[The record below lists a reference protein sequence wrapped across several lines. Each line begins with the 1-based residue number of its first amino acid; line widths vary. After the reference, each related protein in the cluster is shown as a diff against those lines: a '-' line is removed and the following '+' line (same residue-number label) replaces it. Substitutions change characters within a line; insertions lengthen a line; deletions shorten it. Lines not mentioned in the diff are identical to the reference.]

1 MVHKENLFD
10 GDLIAGIITA
20 LIVMIL
26 FSIYAIISPKPASA
40 RKQVFRPYP
49 AISPKDIPDAP
60 LGNQKCFS
68 ESIPCPGPSPTPSP
82 GNYCESKCGGGTTF
96 KCTKPGEKTKYK
108 GIVLDPNTHYWLP
121 KTESS
126 FNNDDAASTVNPNTG
141 AWEWV
146 DDPDYCAT
154 LGDNA
159 VGNQCW
165 KPRCLYPNLFAN
177 SQIV

>member
-82 GNYCESKCGGGTTF
+82 SHQHLSSWAIRYNPSAAPVAIPPVAAAPAWWYAVTAARSRLPRPTT
-96 KCTKPGEKTKYK
+96 
-108 GIVLDPNTHYWLP
+108 V
-121 KTESS
+121 
-126 FNNDDAASTVNPNTG
+126 AATASVTV
-141 AWEWV
+141 A
-146 DDPDYCAT
+146 
-154 LGDNA
+154 
-159 VGNQCW
+159 
-165 KPRCLYPNLFAN
+165 PRIYP
-177 SQIV
+177 